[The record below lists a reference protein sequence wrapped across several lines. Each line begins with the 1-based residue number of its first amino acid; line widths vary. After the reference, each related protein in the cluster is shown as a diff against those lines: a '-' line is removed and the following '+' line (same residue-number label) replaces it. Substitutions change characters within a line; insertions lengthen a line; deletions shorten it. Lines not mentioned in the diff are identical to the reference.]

1 MYRLATILAG
11 PGAFRLFLAALVV
24 VQHLTRARI
33 GLTAVMVFFMLS
45 GYWVSRICQEKF
57 IDRDRP
63 VWQFYVS
70 RILRLWPAYVAA
82 VLLAVLFALLAGAP
96 FDPRDLNG
104 LALFGTATL
113 HRDPLGVSWSL
124 DVEAQFYLM
133 LPLLMLIG
141 TRFGL
146 GGLIAATCLGLSLG
160 WWLFAGFRIWTAL
173 QYLPLFLAGLLIWR
187 QDWRPKGGAALLSV
201 VIFLAAGATFYLTGA
216 TRGLI
221 VSAPLP
227 KPWLLFGAMVWAL
240 LLIPFVAWNV
250 RQRGGRN
257 DRILGDLSYS
267 LYLTHY
273 PVIATLKVYAPEDF
287 GLDMKLVA
295 VVLSATVGLAFWYAI
310 DRPIENWRA
319 RLFRG

>member
-24 VQHLTRARI
+24 VQHLSRARI
-33 GLTAVMVFFMLS
+33 GLTAVMVFFILS
-45 GYWVSRICQEKF
+45 GFWVSRICQEKF
-57 IDRDRP
+57 LVCDRP
-63 VWQFYVS
+63 VWQFYLS
-70 RILRLWPAYVAA
+70 RFMRLWPAYVAA
-82 VLLAVLFALLAGAP
+82 VLLAVLLARLAGAP

-113 HRDPLGVSWSL
+113 QRDPLGVSWSL
-124 DVEAQFYLM
+124 DIEAQFYLM
-133 LPLLMLIG
+133 LPLLMLVG
-141 TRFGL
+141 ARFGL
-146 GGLIAATCLGLSLG
+146 AGLIVATGLGLSLG

-187 QDWRPKGGAALLSV
+187 QDWRPKGGPALLSV
-201 VIFLAAGATFYLTGA
+201 ALFLAAGAAFYQIDA
-216 TRGLI
+216 ARGL
-221 VSAPLP
+221 VVVAPMP
-227 KPWLLFGAMVWAL
+227 RPWQLMGAMVWAL

-250 RQRGGRN
+250 RQRGGGH

-273 PVIATLKVYAPEDF
+273 PIISALKLYAPEDF
-287 GLDMKLVA
+287 GPDMKLIA
-295 VVLSATVGLAFWYAI
+295 VVLAAIVGLAFWYAI
-310 DRPIENWRA
+310 DRPIEEWRA